1 MYSKKN
7 IALTV
12 ILIIC
17 ILIPT
22 ALFAQ
27 STKEIMESMDERL
40 PLIIE
45 MKGQGIIGED
55 FNGYLAFVTEN
66 KSNQDIIESENID
79 RKIIYSLIAAKEKVA
94 LELIEKHRAK
104 KIAENANTGEFLQ
117 NEDGSWYQK

>member
-27 STKEIMESMDERL
+27 STKEIMENMDERL

-45 MKGQGIIGED
+45 MKGHGIIGED

-66 KSNQDIIESENID
+66 KPNQDIIESENID
-79 RKIIYSLIAAKEKVA
+79 RKIIYSLIAAKEEVT
-94 LELIEKHRAK
+94 LEFIEKHRAK